1 MAASGSG
8 RGFDRVAIAP
18 DDAWAQAK
26 RQARELDRVLDG
38 PGPRQASIARAAA
51 ELGLTTRHI
60 YNLLKRYAPER
71 RITLLL
77 PRRDS
82 PRATRLT
89 APVEAV
95 IANVLH
101 EQWLVKEAPELR
113 PVVTEIRAR
122 CGEAGERLP
131 SYRAVQRRIPRLFDD
146 LAIAKGRSANPAHAR
161 RLKARPGYILATG
174 LLDVCQIDHTPADIQ
189 FVEVIDG
196 VGLVVGRPSLT
207 VMVDVFSRAILGF
220 CLTLEKPSSLSVAL
234 CLQQALTPK
243 APWLAAHGLGAHDW
257 PMFGR
262 PRVLVV
268 DRAKEFKGNAFGRG
282 CDEFGITI
290 RPRHKGNVHQ
300 GGVIERLLGAL
311 NMVLRTLPGQTGN
324 SVMDRNNYP
333 SEVRARLSFANLEA
347 CVALAV
353 LEHNAKP
360 NEKTLDIPDQIWRA
374 HASGLQ
380 SHQDDPD
387 PVLIAF
393 LPGGDRRLTPQGV
406 SVNAIDYFAP
416 WLGELVPRR
425 DRIGKLAMRTDPR
438 DLSNIYLRHPDTG
451 VFLAVGRRDG
461 RTDAI
466 TLWEHLQA
474 RALRRSLAGGP
485 ESRIAHRRAIRAIAD
500 SATRPSMGVDRR
512 KTSKQELQLAAR
524 KALAKAV
531 PKPYRASAS
540 QPGPP
545 PDHPIRPRAPLPV
558 EDW

>member
-8 RGFDRVAIAP
+8 CGSHIVAIAR

-26 RQARELDRVLDG
+26 RQARELDRILDG
-38 PGPRQASIARAAA
+38 PGPRQVSIARAAA
-51 ELGLTTRHI
+51 ELGLTTRHV

-71 RITLLL
+71 RITVLL
-77 PRRDS
+77 PRRDR

-89 APVEAV
+89 APVEAI
-95 IANVLH
+95 IAEVLR

-113 PVVTEIRAR
+113 PVVTEIRAQ
-122 CGEAGERLP
+122 CCEAGERLP
-131 SYRAVQRRIPRLFDD
+131 SYRAVQRRIPMLFDD
-146 LAIAKGRSANPAHAR
+146 LAIARGRSANPAHAR
-161 RLKARPGYILATG
+161 RLKARPGYISANG
-174 LLDVCQIDHTPADIQ
+174 LLEVGQIDHTPADIQ

-196 VGLVVGRPSLT
+196 VGVVVGRPYLT
-207 VMVDVFSRAILGF
+207 VVVDVFSRAILGF

-243 APWLAAHGLGAHDW
+243 VPWLAAHGLGEHDW

-268 DRAKEFKGNAFGRG
+268 DRAKEFRGHAFARG
-282 CDEFGITI
+282 CDDFGITI
-290 RPRHKGNVHQ
+290 RPRHKGSVHQ

-311 NMVLRTLPGQTGN
+311 NTVLQTLPGQTGR
-324 SVMDRNNYP
+324 SVTERDHYP
-333 SEVRARLSFANLEA
+333 SEVRARLSFADLEA

-360 NEKTLDIPDQIWRA
+360 NEKSLDIPDQVWRA
-374 HASGLQ
+374 HASGLP

-387 PVLIAF
+387 QVLIAF

-406 SVNAIDYFAP
+406 SVHAIDYFAP

-438 DLSNIYLRHPDTG
+438 DLSHIYLRHPDTG
-451 VFLAVGRRDG
+451 AFLAVGRRDG
-461 RTDAI
+461 RTEAVS
-466 TLWEHLQA
+466 LWEHEQA
-474 RALRRSLAGGP
+474 RAMRRALAGGP
-485 ESRIAHRRAIRAIAD
+485 ESRIALRRAIRAIAD
-500 SATRPSMGVDRR
+500 SATRPGVGADTTKVSKHERR
-512 KTSKQELQLAAR
+512 QAAR
-524 KALAKAV
+524 AALAQAV
-531 PKPYRASAS
+531 PKPHQTPAA
-540 QPGPP
+540 QPKPP
-545 PDHPIRPRAPLPV
+545 PDHPIRSRTPLPV